1 MVDLQHKTLLQ
12 YHRQTTLAETLA
24 TAPDIPGTARTS
36 NMGTVATVR
45 VLATEGTPGSLW
57 TAKQRQLLTTSVFS
71 GISAVLEQI

>member
-12 YHRQTTLAETLA
+12 YHRQTKLAETLA
-24 TAPDIPGTARTS
+24 TADIPGTARTN

-45 VLATEGTPGSLW
+45 VLATEGKPGSLW
-57 TAKQRQLLTTSVFS
+57 TAKQRQLLTPSVFS